1 MTNKNIAV
9 GIWVSMVLALVIGV
23 LEVSA
28 VTSGTAGALYTLD
41 GLALFFFGGWGAVR
55 LGKM

>member
-1 MTNKNIAV
+1 
-9 GIWVSMVLALVIGV
+9 MVLALVIGV